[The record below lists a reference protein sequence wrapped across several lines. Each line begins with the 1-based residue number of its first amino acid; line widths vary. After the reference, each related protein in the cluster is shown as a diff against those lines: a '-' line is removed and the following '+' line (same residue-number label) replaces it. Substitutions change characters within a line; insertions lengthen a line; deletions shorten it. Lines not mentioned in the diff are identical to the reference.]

1 MKDIKLECLAL
12 YLFALGPDELVVF
25 FKQLLFTQS
34 LVVMYVRIQVTEQ
47 KLFRKCVAMTN

>member
-1 MKDIKLECLAL
+1 MKDGKLECLAL

-34 LVVMYVRIQVTEQ
+34 LFVMYVRKQVTEQ
-47 KLFRKCVAMTN
+47 NVFQSVLL

>member
-34 LVVMYVRIQVTEQ
+34 LVMYVRIQVTEQ